1 MSAAADR
8 PASPAN
14 HVMTRGD
21 YGLYAVVVFA
31 WGTSWIGLNMQLGV
45 VAPEVSILWRY
56 LIGAAMMLVWAR
68 LAGVGL
74 RYPPADHLRFFL
86 TGVFAFSM
94 NFVLMFYAGY
104 TVTSGLLA
112 VVFSMT
118 AIINL
123 AFGFLF
129 FGERPDA
136 RLLGGAALGI
146 SGVALMF
153 WPEVFGAGFSP
164 AMLTGL
170 GLAVLATALF
180 SLGNMVSTQNHRRK
194 IPVVAANAWGMIY
207 GVLTLF
213 TVSVLR
219 GQPFIIDPTLTYI
232 GSLIWLAVVSS
243 VIAFASYIT
252 LIGRIGAG
260 RAGYATVLFPVIA
273 LAISTVVEDYQWTLA
288 AGIGF
293 VCVILG
299 NLLVLGP
306 RRPRVPLSR

>member
-1 MSAAADR
+1 MTAATKVLTPAD
-8 PASPAN
+8 

-21 YGLYAVVVFA
+21 YALYAVVVFA
-31 WGTSWIGLNMQLGV
+31 WGTSWIGLRLQLGV

-56 LIGAAMMLVWAR
+56 LMAAAIMLLWAR
-68 LAGVGL
+68 LAGVNL
-74 RYPPADHLRFFL
+74 IYPAQDHVRFFL

-118 AIINL
+118 AMINPLL
-123 AFGFLF
+123 ALIV
-129 FGERPDA
+129 FGERPSA
-136 RLLGGAALGI
+136 RLIGGAVLGVT
-146 SGVALMF
+146 GVGLMF
-153 WPEVFGAGFSP
+153 WPEIFGSGFSRE
-164 AMLTGL
+164 MLAGL
-170 GLAVLATALF
+170 SLAVLATLLF
-180 SLGNMVSTQNHRRK
+180 AIGNTVSTKNHLRK
-194 IPVVAANAWGMIY
+194 VPVVAANAWGMVY
-207 GVLTLF
+207 GCLTLL
-213 TVSVLR
+213 VASLAR
-219 GQPFIIDPTLTYI
+219 GHDFIIDPTVGYI
-232 GSLIWLAVVSS
+232 GSLIWLAIVSS
-243 VIAFASYIT
+243 VIAFASYVT

-273 LAISTVVEDYQWTLA
+273 LAISTVFEDYTWTLT
-288 AGIGF
+288 AGAGF